1 MNDLTPLIAAYDAKH
16 SEASH
21 YDEVL
26 DEVAGRCIETGSLGK
41 LDIGALVFWKRLR
54 ANTPWAEHLLD
65 KSESDVRKVTAEAV
79 RCARD
84 ESLSVP
90 EAARLA
96 RTKLVGL
103 PGFQTGDAVAS
114 ALIVAA
120 APDRMAVYDKN
131 AHAGLRELGL
141 ELSNASGRYG
151 RYMGLIEQLRAEVNA
166 TGRSWRARDVDLA
179 LYWLGGEQDQP
190 EDAGS

>member
-26 DEVAGRCIETGSLGK
+26 DEVVGRCIETGSLGK

-54 ANTPWAEHLLD
+54 ADTPWAESLLD
-65 KSESDVRKVTAEAV
+65 ESEAHVREVTARAV
-79 RCARD
+79 ACARD

-90 EAARLA
+90 EAARQA
-96 RTKLVGL
+96 RSKLVGL
-103 PGFQTGDAVAS
+103 PGLTTGDAVAS

-141 ELSNASGRYG
+141 ELSDASGRYG

-179 LYWLGGEQDQP
+179 LYWLGRKRAKSK
-190 EDAGS
+190 DAGS

>member
-26 DEVAGRCIETGSLGK
+26 DEVVGRCIETGSLGK

-54 ANTPWAEHLLD
+54 ADTPWAKSLL
-65 KSESDVRKVTAEAV
+65 KMSESEVREITAKAV
-79 RCARD
+79 ACARD

-90 EAARLA
+90 EAATQA
-96 RTKLVGL
+96 RRKLLKL
-103 PGFQTGDAVAS
+103 PGFTTGDAVAS
-114 ALIVAA
+114 ALIVAV

-131 AHAGLRELGL
+131 AHAGLRELGP
-141 ELSNASGRYG
+141 ELSDASGRYG
-151 RYMGLIEQLRAEVNA
+151 RYMGLIEQLRAQVNA

>member
-1 MNDLTPLIAAYDAKH
+1 M
-16 SEASH
+16 
-21 YDEVL
+21 V
-26 DEVAGRCIETGSLGK
+26 VGRCVETGSLGK

-90 EAARLA
+90 EAAIQARQELA
-96 RTKLVGL
+96 DL
-103 PGFQTGDAVAS
+103 PGFKTGDAVAS

-131 AHAGLRELGL
+131 AHAGLRKLGL
-141 ELSNASGRYG
+141 ELSDASGRYG
-151 RYMGLIEQLRAEVNA
+151 RYMGLIEQLRDQ
-166 TGRSWRARDVDLA
+166 R
-179 LYWLGGEQDQP
+179 LGGGLASAVNIAALRAAKRRMQFCH
-190 EDAGS
+190 DASAPANGRNE

>member
-1 MNDLTPLIAAYDAKH
+1 M
-16 SEASH
+16 
-21 YDEVL
+21 V
-26 DEVAGRCIETGSLGK
+26 VGRCVETGSLGK

-90 EAARLA
+90 EAATQARQELA
-96 RTKLVGL
+96 DL
-103 PGFQTGDAVAS
+103 PGFKTGDAVAS

-131 AHAGLRELGL
+131 AHAGLRKLGL
-141 ELSNASGRYG
+141 ELSDASGRYG

-179 LYWLGGEQDQP
+179 LYWLGRKRAKSK
-190 EDAGS
+190 DAGS